1 MEKYTIQTNKSGT
14 RHIEVTD
21 ADLETIRKHSL
32 LEGLTDSNGIVDE
45 DTLEKL
51 RLHTRSL
58 ITSSADS
65 SKELLDLCSAVIF
78 HDNMKAPGLKN
89 LILLYAEW
97 TAAHPLQEQEENQ
110 EQS

>member
-14 RHIEVTD
+14 RHIDVTD
-21 ADLETIRKHSL
+21 SDLETIRKYSL

-58 ITSSADS
+58 ITSGTDS
-65 SKELLDLCSAVIF
+65 PKELLDLCSAVIF

-89 LILLYAEW
+89 LISLYNEW
-97 TAAHPLQEQEENQ
+97 TATHPLLEQEENK